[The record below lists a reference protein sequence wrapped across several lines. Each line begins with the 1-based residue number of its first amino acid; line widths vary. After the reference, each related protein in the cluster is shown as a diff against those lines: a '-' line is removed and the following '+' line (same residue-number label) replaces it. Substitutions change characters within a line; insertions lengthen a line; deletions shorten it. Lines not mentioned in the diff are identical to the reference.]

1 MQNKIIKEQF
11 NKQAEKFASWS
22 VSKNQA
28 YLQGYFDFCDIR
40 PADRLLDVACGPGDF
55 TIFTAK
61 KVLKAQGVD
70 ISDKELEIANRLAKE
85 FGLDN
90 AGFDCAD
97 VENLPYEDNSFSIV
111 VCKSSFHHF
120 TRPNS
125 VFKEMIRC
133 CEIGG
138 KISINDI
145 AAYEDKYVNDFF
157 ETFDRLVDISHNKTL
172 SEQEFNKLYL
182 DNKIKKTGDFR
193 ISVDLNIKEYIEHAR
208 QNTKNKIKI
217 RKLLNEGINDN
228 RLSDFL
234 FTQNGELYFKRPVYL
249 IIGKKCQIKSI

>member
-11 NKQAEKFASWS
+11 NKQAEKFANWS

-28 YLQGYFDFCDIR
+28 YLQGYFDFCHIQ
-40 PADRLLDVACGPGDF
+40 PVDRVLDVACGPGDF

-70 ISDKELEIANRLAKE
+70 ISDKELGIANRLAKE
-85 FGLDN
+85 FGLN
-90 AGFDCAD
+90 NVGFDCAD

-120 TRPNS
+120 IRPPS
-125 VFKEMIRC
+125 VFKEMVRC
-133 CEIGG
+133 CEFDGR
-138 KISINDI
+138 ISINDI
-145 AAYEDKYVNDFF
+145 ASYEDKYVNNFF
-157 ETFDRLVDISHNKTL
+157 ETFDKLVDISHNKTL
-172 SEQEFNKLYL
+172 SEKDFNKLYL
-182 DNKIKKTGDFR
+182 DHKIEKIRDFSL
-193 ISVDLNIKEYIEHAR
+193 SVDLNIKEYIEHAR
-208 QNTKNKIKI
+208 QDKKNKIKI
-217 RKLLNEGINDN
+217 RKILDEGMNDN

-249 IIGKKCQIKSI
+249 IIGKK